1 MTSVRVFAPCAL
13 VWAVVAPGGGW
24 ERPRPAHAV
33 ARKMLGNLSS
43 WAADP
48 LGLVDEPASITER
61 LRAELKE
68 LRAGLRTIIEANQ
81 GIPMEKPNDAK
92 GLIGCLEELIQD
104 QKDEMTEK
112 NREVATLRHTVAMLQ
127 QERRRSCIA
136 SAAGASVDS
145 TDGAVLPHAEPSA
158 ASPLAPARP
167 PPAPPPPPPPS
178 ESESQA
184 AKEGRSPGRVEREM
198 NARVAAA
205 AEAAAEAAAIRVRS
219 EERARCEARLA
230 AAERE
235 YVAREARA
243 LQAEREATKLKLTS
257 HAATLGQA
265 AEAEVRAIATILSIA
280 IGELE
285 TRMRSQAE
293 GYQTSLAQTKQRAAQ
308 MLAKKDA
315 ALLQLRQAGF
325 ATASA
330 TDATLSSGPSGSS
343 CVEAARSAAAGGAA
357 AASASAAPACHGR
370 KSAVVSIGVGTSDDE
385 ATRFLEERQQ
395 QQQQQQQT
403 RSSYGGSYGGSY
415 GSKFANGGGLGGSP
429 MGSSDVTARFARR
442 AAELEA
448 TVASLREA
456 NHRLEA
462 AQAEDD
468 KRKKALRVRLLRL
481 ERAQENGADLEYLRN
496 VLLQWF
502 TMPPSGRGALFPVIA
517 AAASFSK
524 REIADINRAR
534 MAQAPGIGS
543 WLWGGGGDGGG
554 GGAFFSDGVP
564 PATPLAMPPA
574 APAPREP
581 SSRASDANGRHEYAR
596 ASARN
601 EPPAS
606 ARLVTPANGHA
617 GDRGAS
623 TQPKTGA
630 GGGGG
635 GGSTEVVALR
645 EKVAKLRW
653 LLQCAN
659 AEITRLR
666 QEAEA
671 LEASGFGPINPGPT
685 AAAK

>member
-1 MTSVRVFAPCAL
+1 
-13 VWAVVAPGGGW
+13 
-24 ERPRPAHAV
+24 
-33 ARKMLGNLSS
+33 
-43 WAADP
+43 
-48 LGLVDEPASITER
+48 
-61 LRAELKE
+61 
-68 LRAGLRTIIEANQ
+68 
-81 GIPMEKPNDAK
+81 
-92 GLIGCLEELIQD
+92 
-104 QKDEMTEK
+104 
-112 NREVATLRHTVAMLQ
+112 
-127 QERRRSCIA
+127 
-136 SAAGASVDS
+136 
-145 TDGAVLPHAEPSA
+145 
-158 ASPLAPARP
+158 
-167 PPAPPPPPPPS
+167 
-178 ESESQA
+178 
-184 AKEGRSPGRVEREM
+184 
-198 NARVAAA
+198 
-205 AEAAAEAAAIRVRS
+205 
-219 EERARCEARLA
+219 
-230 AAERE
+230 
-235 YVAREARA
+235 
-243 LQAEREATKLKLTS
+243 
-257 HAATLGQA
+257 
-265 AEAEVRAIATILSIA
+265 
-280 IGELE
+280 
-285 TRMRSQAE
+285 
-293 GYQTSLAQTKQRAAQ
+293 
-308 MLAKKDA
+308 
-315 ALLQLRQAGF
+315 
-325 ATASA
+325 
-330 TDATLSSGPSGSS
+330 
-343 CVEAARSAAAGGAA
+343 
-357 AASASAAPACHGR
+357 
-370 KSAVVSIGVGTSDDE
+370 
-385 ATRFLEERQQ
+385 
-395 QQQQQQQT
+395 
-403 RSSYGGSYGGSY
+403 
-415 GSKFANGGGLGGSP
+415 

-581 SSRASDANGRHEYAR
+581 SSRATDANGRHEYAR

-653 LLQCAN
+653 LFSAQTPRSRGCARRRRRWRP
-659 AEITRLR
+659 A
-666 QEAEA
+666 A
-671 LEASGFGPINPGPT
+671 LARSIPGPLHLQS
-685 AAAK
+685 KY